1 MMKNS
6 DARTL
11 DRIELSRRGLL
22 GLGGAVGLV
31 VLTGCGT
38 TTSPSTGATATASA
52 SGGSAADGNT
62 PLGPGTY
69 TATFASATDA
79 AGGGPGGGASKSQIL
94 SGAYLVNGIDATID
108 GGTWESTTADQNV
121 FLVVNG
127 GSLTLTNATIAKSG
141 DSSNEEACN
150 FYGLNAAILVVDDGS
165 SATIRDC
172 TVTTDAEGA
181 NAIFAASTGAI
192 TIDTV
197 TIKTTK
203 NSSRGLDATYGGTVT
218 GQGAN
223 ITTIGA
229 HCACL
234 ATDRGNGTIKLSGP
248 SELSTAGDGSPL
260 IYSTGDISVTGATG
274 TATGAQTMVIEGK
287 NAITVNDCKFST
299 SGTGGMMI
307 YQSFSGDAADS
318 DATAQQAS
326 MTIGN
331 STITSSTNSP
341 MIYVTNTTCQVQVT
355 ASTLQH
361 PDAAVLLYL
370 DEDRWGT
377 AGNNGGHAEVTFNNC
392 TLNGTMQA
400 GSTSSATV
408 ALKEGTELTGTTSGP
423 ITVTQDATSNWSS

>member
-1 MMKNS
+1 
-6 DARTL
+6 
-11 DRIELSRRGLL
+11 
-22 GLGGAVGLV
+22 
-31 VLTGCGT
+31 
-38 TTSPSTGATATASA
+38 
-52 SGGSAADGNT
+52 
-62 PLGPGTY
+62 
-69 TATFASATDA
+69 
-79 AGGGPGGGASKSQIL
+79 
-94 SGAYLVNGIDATID
+94 
-108 GGTWESTTADQNV
+108 
-121 FLVVNG
+121 
-127 GSLTLTNATIAKSG
+127 
-141 DSSNEEACN
+141 
-150 FYGLNAAILVVDDGS
+150 
-165 SATIRDC
+165 
-172 TVTTDAEGA
+172 
-181 NAIFAASTGAI
+181 
-192 TIDTV
+192 
-197 TIKTTK
+197 
-203 NSSRGLDATYGGTVT
+203 
-218 GQGAN
+218 
-223 ITTIGA
+223 
-229 HCACL
+229 
-234 ATDRGNGTIKLSGP
+234 
-248 SELSTAGDGSPL
+248 
-260 IYSTGDISVTGATG
+260 
-274 TATGAQTMVIEGK
+274 MVIEGK

-423 ITVTQDATSNWSS
+423 ITVTQDTTSSWSS

>member
-38 TTSPSTGATATASA
+38 TTSPSTGATATATASA

-62 PLGPGTY
+62 PPRPGTY
-69 TATFASATDA
+69 TPTFATTTDA

-192 TIDTV
+192 TIGTV
-197 TIKTTK
+197 TIKTT
-203 NSSRGLDATYGGTVT
+203 
-218 GQGAN
+218 
-223 ITTIGA
+223 
-229 HCACL
+229 
-234 ATDRGNGTIKLSGP
+234 
-248 SELSTAGDGSPL
+248 
-260 IYSTGDISVTGATG
+260 
-274 TATGAQTMVIEGK
+274 
-287 NAITVNDCKFST
+287 
-299 SGTGGMMI
+299 
-307 YQSFSGDAADS
+307 
-318 DATAQQAS
+318 
-326 MTIGN
+326 
-331 STITSSTNSP
+331 
-341 MIYVTNTTCQVQVT
+341 
-355 ASTLQH
+355 
-361 PDAAVLLYL
+361 
-370 DEDRWGT
+370 
-377 AGNNGGHAEVTFNNC
+377 
-392 TLNGTMQA
+392 
-400 GSTSSATV
+400 
-408 ALKEGTELTGTTSGP
+408 
-423 ITVTQDATSNWSS
+423 